1 MIYGKV
7 SNNEREKLYKDAW
20 KTPIS
25 KLAKEEGISDVALR
39 KRLTKLDIPL
49 PPRGYWAKNEK
60 KRQKVPIPPL
70 PEVTRAL
77 SERVFGYAIKC
88 VNVDVLSDEQLASE
102 SPFLLITEESK
113 QAIKDFCESFSV
125 ENQLRKPT
133 PWIQSLI
140 DRIDEKREKE
150 RENFERYRYSLWHT
164 PQKERTAPF
173 DVSKKLEKRV
183 LRILD
188 SLDKRLY
195 EIEGEISDE
204 AENWYENG
212 RSKWSLILEVPSG
225 RFHLAVQDNNEE
237 ELSFSFSKERGS
249 QPLFACKDNK
259 ERKVE
264 EQLGEALF
272 ELCIIADRNR
282 SKYELKRRQANR
294 KYEVDTWKRKLAETN
309 KAEEEYRSALLE
321 LSDNHTKAKRYRE
334 FMASIETIAS
344 DTEDIDNVSLLKEL
358 KSWIEE
364 YADEIDPFVRKQ
376 DASGIKDV
384 WKLSELIQI
393 NRARQQ
399 ELFDNEPC
407 YSNNELGI

>member
-1 MIYGKV
+1 MSSLQVRILFCLLPRNQNKQ
-7 SNNEREKLYKDAW
+7 STDS
-20 KTPIS
+20 PI
-25 KLAKEEGISDVALR
+25 R
-39 KRLTKLDIPL
+39 R
-49 PPRGYWAKNEK
+49 
-60 KRQKVPIPPL
+60 
-70 PEVTRAL
+70 
-77 SERVFGYAIKC
+77 F
-88 VNVDVLSDEQLASE
+88 
-102 SPFLLITEESK
+102 
-113 QAIKDFCESFSV
+113 
-125 ENQLRKPT
+125 
-133 PWIQSLI
+133 
-140 DRIDEKREKE
+140 
-150 RENFERYRYSLWHT
+150 
-164 PQKERTAPF
+164 
-173 DVSKKLEKRV
+173 KKLEKRV

-225 RFHLAVQDNNEE
+225 RFHLAVQDNDEE

-259 ERKVE
+259 EIKVE

-282 SKYELKRRQANR
+282 SNYELKRRQANR
-294 KYEVDTWKRKLAETN
+294 KYEVDTWKRKLTETN
-309 KAEEEYRSALLE
+309 KAEEEYRSILLE
-321 LSDNHTKAKRYRE
+321 LSDSHTKAKRCRE

-344 DTEDIDNVSLLKEL
+344 DTEDIDDVSLLKEL

-376 DASGIKDV
+376 DASEIKDV

-399 ELFDNEPC
+399 ELFDNEPY
-407 YSNNELGI
+407 YSNSELGI